1 MNRHERRRAGKGKPA
16 GVRSEFY
23 QMIGK
28 GGVPLL
34 LDVRAMR
41 RWAQRHAELVK
52 VPVDLGYIERLF
64 ARGAIT
70 NEGLEKIVAT
80 GRPKPI
86 LLCRDIN
93 DEGDE
98 IVDGNHTYAATAVA
112 WSIARRQGS
121 APAEAIPW
129 AEAYLLEREQ
139 WLGFVVSRPAA
150 SDPLPESRM
159 KSNETP

>member
-1 MNRHERRRAGKGKPA
+1 MNRHERRKAGKGKQAQARP
-16 GVRSEFY
+16 EFY

-41 RWAQRHAELVK
+41 RWAQQHAELVR
-52 VPVDLGYIERLF
+52 VPVDLAYIERLF
-64 ARGAIT
+64 RRGAIT
-70 NEGLEKIVAT
+70 EDSLLKKAST

-112 WSIARRQGS
+112 WTIARRQGS
-121 APAEAIPW
+121 APADAVPW
-129 AEAYLLEREQ
+129 AKGYLLEREH
-139 WLGFVVSRPAA
+139 WIRFVV
-150 SDPLPESRM
+150 PLPA
-159 KSNETP
+159 